1 MRKFVVAAFLLS
13 LSVSAFAQTA
23 DELWT
28 DLLAGNQLFVE
39 GQVVYGSLRSA
50 RAMWAN
56 KQNPPVSILSCAD
69 SRVPAE
75 LVFQRTVGE
84 LFVVRTA
91 GNIEDEFN
99 VASLEYAVS
108 KGWTKLIVVMGH
120 SECGAVDAS
129 LAQPKPGQPTPSLYD
144 LIVRIRSSF
153 VGADNN
159 LRPRTIENICYTA
172 MQLRQWSPTL
182 KDVPVKTAYYDV
194 ATGVVTAVPCGGT
207 AKPQPFCRLT
217 PAP

>member
-1 MRKFVVAAFLLS
+1 MRKFVVAAFLVS
-13 LSVSAFAQTA
+13 LSVSAFAQTP
-23 DELWT
+23 DELWQ
-28 DLLAGNQLFVE
+28 DLQAGNQLFVE

-50 RAMWAN
+50 RATWAN

-75 LVFQRTVGE
+75 IIFQRTIGE

-99 VASLEYAVS
+99 VASLEYAVA
-108 KGWTKLIVVMGH
+108 KGWTKMIVVMGH

-129 LAQPKPGQPTPSLYD
+129 LAAPDRGKPTPSLYD
-144 LIVRIRSSF
+144 LILRIRNSF
-153 VGADNN
+153 MGDDNT
-159 LRPRTIENICYTA
+159 LRNRTLQNVCYTA
-172 MQLRQWSPTL
+172 MQLRNWSPTL
-182 KDVPVKTAYYDV
+182 KDVPIKTAYYDV
-194 ATGVVTAVPCGGT
+194 ATGVVSAVPCGGT

-217 PAP
+217 PNQ

>member
-1 MRKFVVAAFLLS
+1 MRKFIVAAFVAS
-13 LSVSAFAQTA
+13 LSVSAFPQTA
-23 DELWT
+23 DELWA
-28 DLLAGNQLFVE
+28 DLMKGNELFVE

-50 RAMWAN
+50 RATWAT

-75 LVFQRTVGE
+75 ILFQRTVGE

-99 VASLEYAVS
+99 VASLEYAVA

-129 LAQPKPGQPTPSLYD
+129 LAEPKKDEPTPSLWP
-144 LIVRIRSSF
+144 IT
-153 VGADNN
+153 
-159 LRPRTIENICYTA
+159 TIN
-172 MQLRQWSPTL
+172 
-182 KDVPVKTAYYDV
+182 
-194 ATGVVTAVPCGGT
+194 
-207 AKPQPFCRLT
+207 
-217 PAP
+217 